1 MLGRGLL
8 VNLVG
13 AARARRIGNAL
24 RTIFA
29 ARESPRI
36 VTDNPLQLADDAAYQ
51 RYRRREGFIIVDI
64 IQDILTPNERFI
76 ILDGGAREAW
86 TDPRWQAFISGRV
99 RLYGFEPDA
108 AEVERLNQEAAARKL
123 DYRYYPTGLWC
134 RSGKATF
141 IANKSPGGGS
151 FFEQNLALT
160 DRWRFES
167 PEVQFLAR
175 DIFHPTVR
183 EEMVVTSID
192 DWARQAHV
200 TDLDFMKLN
209 VQGCELE
216 ILQGSTSL
224 LGQVLGLMVE
234 MSFAETYHKRPFFSD
249 IDAFLRSQDFVF
261 FDFIGR
267 HYIGRARSPI
277 VVRHLPGMESSGLY
291 GHLFEGHGIYFRD
304 PIDLEARGRDVSA
317 YTTSKLLK
325 LACFAEMFG
334 QVEYAFE
341 LLLWHADRL
350 DKHGDAAGA
359 ASVHALVERA
369 ESTYRRVMGAA

>member
-1 MLGRGLL
+1 MLGKGLL
-8 VNLVG
+8 VSLIG
-13 AARARRIGNAL
+13 ADRARRVGNAL
-24 RTIFA
+24 RTIVA

-36 VTDNPLQLADDAAYQ
+36 VTDKPSQLAAGAAYQ
-51 RYRRREGFIIVDI
+51 RYRRREGFIIVDLV
-64 IQDILTPNERFI
+64 QDMLAPDDRFI

-86 TDPRWQAFISGRV
+86 TDPRWQAFVSGRV

-108 AEVERLNQEAAARKL
+108 AEVERLNKEAAARKL
-123 DYRYYPTGLWC
+123 DYRYYPAGLWS
-134 RSGKATF
+134 RSGKAVF

-151 FFEQNLALT
+151 FFEQNVSLT

-167 PEVQFLAR
+167 PQAHFLAR
-175 DIFHPTVR
+175 DIFYPTAR
-183 EEMVVTSID
+183 EEMAVTSVD
-192 DWARQAHV
+192 DWARQANV

-224 LGQVLGLMVE
+224 LDRVLGLMVE
-234 MSFAETYHKRPFFSD
+234 MSFAETYHNRPFFSD
-249 IDAFLRSQDFVF
+249 IDAFLRSQDFAF

-277 VVRHLPGMESSGLY
+277 IVRHLPGMESSGLY

-304 PIDLEARGRDVSA
+304 PIDMQARGRDIA
-317 YTTSKLLK
+317 AFTTSKLLK
-325 LACFAEMFG
+325 LVCFAEMFG

-350 DKHGDAAGA
+350 DERGDAVGA
-359 ASVHALVERA
+359 ASIRALADRA
-369 ESTYRRVMGAA
+369 ESTYRRVMGTA